1 MPAAARL
8 FLDALT
14 RRFESKLAVDAL
26 SLEIASGELVALMG
40 ASGSGKTT
48 TLRMVA
54 GYEPP
59 DSGRVFLEGADITS
73 RPPRV
78 RGFGMVFQNYA
89 LFPHM
94 SVGHNVAFGLEARG
108 VSKATRTARAAAAL
122 ASVGLEGAAPRAI
135 QSLSGGEQQRVALAR
150 ALVIEPPVLLLD
162 EPLSN
167 LDPNLRRSTR
177 NELRAMLRRLHLTAL
192 FVTHDQEDAFAVA
205 DRVALMEHGR
215 LLQVGAPEELHDNPA
230 SRAVAEFIGRATFV
244 RGEFDGRAVT
254 VHIAGHATTLAA
266 RAPAT
271 LGDARVVLAVLRPN
285 ALAFTPAGNG
295 WAGIVTDRR
304 FAGAQLV
311 YRVRLDD
318 EIEIELQSTDREVR
332 EGDRVTVRVVRE
344 PVAVVAV

>member
-1 MPAAARL
+1 MPGASRL
-8 FLDALT
+8 SLDALT
-14 RRFESKLAVDAL
+14 RRFRDKLAVDAL

-59 DSGRVFLEGADITS
+59 DSGRVWLEGADITN
-73 RPPRV
+73 RPPRA
-78 RGFGMVFQNYA
+78 RGFGMVFQHYA

-94 SVGHNVAFGLEARG
+94 TVGENVAFGLEARG
-108 VSKATRTARAAAAL
+108 RGKSERSARAAAAL
-122 ASVGLEGAAPRAI
+122 ANVGLAGAAPRPI

-167 LDPNLRRSTR
+167 LDPNLRRTTR
-177 NELRAMLRRLHLTAL
+177 NELRAMLRRLGLTAL

-205 DRVALMEHGR
+205 DRVALMDSGR
-215 LLQVGAPEELHDNPA
+215 LLQVGAPEELHDNPV

-244 RGEFDGRAVT
+244 PGTFDGKNVT
-254 VHIAGHATTLAA
+254 VRIAGAPTTLAA

-271 LGDARVVLAVLRPN
+271 LGHTRDVLAVLRPD
-285 ALAFTPAGNG
+285 ALALAAEGDG
-295 WAGIVTDRR
+295 WGGVVTDRR
-304 FAGAQLV
+304 FAGTQLV
-311 YRVRLDD
+311 YRVRVDD
-318 EIEIELQSTDREVR
+318 EIEMELQSTNRDVR
-332 EGDRVTVRVVRE
+332 EGDRVAVRVVRE